1 MSENGRRC
9 FIVVSEGWDQGLWF
23 DGPSNGP
30 KWRTP
35 DKAHGDLDGKP
46 ISWWGDATKEA
57 VGVPLAQ
64 PIVMTGHQPT
74 MHHPGILVKYIA
86 LAEQMRAKQAV
97 GVELVI
103 DHHVGPAGVVPI
115 PKVVEGDDVVGDGL
129 IRHYLPLLS
138 LDSTV
143 PLCWQSA
150 QQPKPL
156 DTADCLATEG
166 VANGLQLMHELLGNH
181 LDATDA
187 AGQLAMMTSKLRSP
201 WVKPVQVVR
210 ASNLLNTPIGRRLVA
225 LMYENP
231 RSCVEAY
238 NKAVQAWPDSKMR
251 LLKVDAS
258 QIELPLWKRD
268 QSGQRIAVKIPIT
281 GESIPELDALLPRAL
296 VITAISRIALADLFI
311 HGQSGAIYD
320 KVMEQW
326 MNQWLGIRPAGA
338 VAISCTLTLP
348 GLSVF
353 RDKSNR
359 GLDRLISL
367 GHRLWHD
374 PQRLDLQDQGPSKH
388 KKNFLDMIQES
399 PWKSTQ
405 RQQKYI
411 ELHDFLADQRQIYA
425 SRLQATERLSRDALA
440 SRLETDLPAA
450 RDWPFIFYPDE
461 ALDSL
466 VARVESALGEEGA
479 VVGRTTRSSLR

>member
-1 MSENGRRC
+1 MSECWG
-9 FIVVSEGWDQGLWF
+9 QGLWF
-23 DGPSNGP
+23 DGLPNGP
-30 KWRTP
+30 EWRTP

-46 ISWWGDATKEA
+46 VSWWRDATREA
-57 VGVPLAQ
+57 VGLPLAQ

-86 LAEQMRAKQAV
+86 LAEQMRAKEAV

-103 DHHVGPAGVVPI
+103 DHHVGLAGVVPI
-115 PKVVEGDDVVGDGL
+115 PKVVQGDHDVGDGL
-129 IRHYLPLLS
+129 IRHHLPLLS
-138 LDSTV
+138 LDATV
-143 PLCWQSA
+143 PLCWQST

-156 DTADCLATEG
+156 DTADFLATEN
-166 VANGLQLMHELLGNH
+166 VTKGLGLMHELLGNH

-187 AGQLAMMTSKLRSP
+187 AGQLAMMTSKLRAP

-210 ASNLLNTPIGRRLVA
+210 ASSLLQTPIGRRLVE
-225 LMYENP
+225 LMYEDP

-238 NKAVQAWPDSKMR
+238 NKAVQACPDSKMR
-251 LLKVDAS
+251 LLKVEEA

-268 QSGQRIAVKIPIT
+268 QAGKRAAVKVPIT
-281 GESIPELDALLPRAL
+281 GESVPELDALLPRAL
-296 VITAISRIALADLFI
+296 LITAISRIGIADLFI
-311 HGQSGAIYD
+311 HGRSGAVYD

-326 MNQWLGIRPAGA
+326 ISQWLGIRPTGA

-348 GLSVF
+348 GLEVF
-353 RDKSNR
+353 KGKSNR

-374 PQRLDLQDQGPSKH
+374 PQRLDLQDQGLSKH
-388 KKNFLDMIQES
+388 KKNFLDMIQEA

-405 RQQKYI
+405 RRQKYI
-411 ELHDFLADQRQIYA
+411 ELHEFLANQRQIYA
-425 SRLQATERLSRDALA
+425 TRLEVAERLSCDALA
-440 SRLETDLPAA
+440 SRLENDLPAA

-461 ALDSL
+461 VLDSL
-466 VARVESALGEEGA
+466 VARVESALGKEGA
-479 VVGRTTRSSLR
+479 VAGGTTRSSLR